1 MVFAVSVLALS
12 HRMAPATARRWGW
25 AAVGALFAFAL
36 ISIFSIGRYVM
47 LLTLAAVAAMAAR
60 EAGRA
65 AGSRLLAVLAAMW
78 VAVSLGLVTVVPAMA
93 GVQELVLEFALA
105 LLAYRW
111 AVRPGASRVG

>member
-1 MVFAVSVLALS
+1 MVFAVSVFALS

-25 AAVGALFAFAL
+25 AAV
-36 ISIFSIGRYVM
+36 
-47 LLTLAAVAAMAAR
+47 AAVAAR
-60 EAGRA
+60 ESGRA
-65 AGSRLLAVLAAMW
+65 AGSRLLAVLAVMW

-111 AVRPGASRVG
+111 AVRARHSRVG